1 MRNYEMMKKDLLND
15 ITRQEAFHKGETF
28 ITTKLDSLNVEHL
41 LKLMLEK
48 PYITNSDTQSENL
61 ILTGEE
67 LEYLAKAIRTQY
79 KKQWKEE
86 DFSNRKLIKKSDI
99 LEYLDKDMN
108 NQVIMISDPVYIKT
122 DNTVCIY
129 LAKICCC
136 TGYESSSLALYTKK
150 GEIWKKSFDIID
162 DNY

>member
-1 MRNYEMMKKDLLND
+1 MKKDLLND
-15 ITRQEAFHKGETF
+15 VIRQEAFNKGETF
-28 ITTKLDSLNVEHL
+28 IATKIDSVNVEHL

-48 PYITNSDTQSENL
+48 PYINNSDIESESL

-67 LEYLAKAIRTQY
+67 LQYLSEGIRKQY
-79 KKQWKEE
+79 KKEWKED

-99 LEYLDKDMN
+99 LEYLDKYTN
-108 NQVIMISDPVYIKT
+108 NQVIMISDPIYIKT

-129 LAKICCC
+129 LAKLCRT
-136 TGYESSSLALYTKK
+136 TGYGSSSIVLYTKK
-150 GEIWKKSFDIID
+150 GEIWKKSFDIVE